1 MIKADVYVDNRD
13 RFGLTPL
20 HFAAIS
26 GKYKVIKLLLTCHFN
41 LLALTN
47 NGMTARRLYEKN
59 HMFDPDYQ
67 NVIDTLKYYIDQ
79 DIPSAAREMSR
90 INFDLSTSESYSKL
104 NMNMGEE
111 CIEGEQAMLD
121 EISSFKVVSYSD
133 QGYEQHKD
141 EFSLSAYLSVNYSIA
156 FDDDNE
162 IVSDLFTVS
171 VTSSTGN
178 ISSFVCTTLK
188 VNDID
193 LVRSNDTGNTN
204 NNYGSVSSW
213 NRILTR
219 IDEDLYPRNR
229 INSKSKDTTNST
241 MKISKTIKRTRRA
254 SETISITL
262 QMSSE
267 DDIIPMT
274 LNQIFQMNRLAVH
287 KDKMLFFFWLHLM
300 TLLLVLL
307 LWFQFNKY
315 DNNVINKVN
324 GLVQHYVIMGL
335 AKAVLGSER
344 MKNIFRNSINN
355 FQTSGILNDLMVG

>member
-13 RFGLTPL
+13 TFGLTPL

-26 GKYKVIKLLLTCHFN
+26 GKYKVIKLLPTCHFN

-67 NVIDTLKYYIDQ
+67 NVIDTLEYYIDQ

-204 NNYGSVSSW
+204 NNYGLVSSW

-241 MKISKTIKRTRRA
+241 M
-254 SETISITL
+254 
-262 QMSSE
+262 
-267 DDIIPMT
+267 
-274 LNQIFQMNRLAVH
+274 
-287 KDKMLFFFWLHLM
+287 
-300 TLLLVLL
+300 
-307 LWFQFNKY
+307 
-315 DNNVINKVN
+315 
-324 GLVQHYVIMGL
+324 
-335 AKAVLGSER
+335 
-344 MKNIFRNSINN
+344 
-355 FQTSGILNDLMVG
+355 